1 MVGAISTS
9 TTPPSFLQHFSITP
23 IDRVIVVPSFKGL
36 QNFADSIGYQVHEI
50 DFASSSRFLSSV
62 PSLTEFHRRFV
73 YLLGTR
79 GWGSLELSV
88 GAPKRRFLSRRNQ
101 VEAIDE
107 SKKKWKEWKKNSF
120 SEKKEMQSRRR
131 KPLGRRRGRAFVTSD
146 RPLGFLFCFCLFFF
160 WLWKFVEETKKK
172 KETNSSIIVCQWNRL
187 GMKRKTENR
196 QVGRHD

>member
-101 VEAIDE
+101 VEATDE
-107 SKKKWKEWKKNSF
+107 SKKNERN
-120 SEKKEMQSRRR
+120 EKKIRFPRKKKCKVAVVNLSEGGAAARSSRPTVRSVFFF
-131 KPLGRRRGRAFVTSD
+131 AFV
-146 RPLGFLFCFCLFFF
+146 CFF

-172 KETNSSIIVCQWNRL
+172 R
-187 GMKRKTENR
+187 KRIHR
-196 QVGRHD
+196 